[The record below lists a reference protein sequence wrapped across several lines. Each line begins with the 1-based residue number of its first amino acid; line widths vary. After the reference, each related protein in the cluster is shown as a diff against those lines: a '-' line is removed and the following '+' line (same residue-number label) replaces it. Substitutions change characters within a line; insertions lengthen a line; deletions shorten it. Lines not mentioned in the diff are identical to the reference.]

1 MPSGLHFFK
10 LPLVQIAALALVCV
24 AAVVGALLSRKRI
37 SPEETERQRRI
48 LVNQQGR
55 IADGVI
61 TDIEE
66 DTIHFAY
73 CINGVDYQAVQS
85 IATLRDFLPPQPH
98 RSIGPAT
105 VKYLSRNPANSIVIC
120 EKWSGLRERTDQL

>member
-1 MPSGLHFFK
+1 MPSGLHFLR
-10 LPLVQIAALALVCV
+10 LPLVQIAALALVC
-24 AAVVGALLSRKRI
+24 AAAAAAALLSRKRI
-37 SPEETERQRRI
+37 NPEEVERQRRI
-48 LVNQQGR
+48 LVNQHGR

-85 IATLRDFLPPQPH
+85 VASLRDFLPPEPH
-98 RSIGPAT
+98 RSIGPVT
-105 VKYLSRNPANSIVIC
+105 LKYLSRNPANSIVIC
-120 EKWSGLRERTDQL
+120 EKWTGLRERAEP

>member
-1 MPSGLHFFK
+1 MPSGLHLLR
-10 LPLVQIAALALVCV
+10 LPLVQIAALALVCAV
-24 AAVVGALLSRKRI
+24 AAAIALLSRKRTN
-37 SPEETERQRRI
+37 PEELERQRRI
-48 LVNQQGR
+48 LVNQHGR
-55 IADGVI
+55 IADGAI

-85 IATLRDFLPPQPH
+85 VASLHEFLPAEPH
-98 RSIGPAT
+98 RSIGPVT

-120 EKWSGLRERTDQL
+120 EKWSGLRERTDQ